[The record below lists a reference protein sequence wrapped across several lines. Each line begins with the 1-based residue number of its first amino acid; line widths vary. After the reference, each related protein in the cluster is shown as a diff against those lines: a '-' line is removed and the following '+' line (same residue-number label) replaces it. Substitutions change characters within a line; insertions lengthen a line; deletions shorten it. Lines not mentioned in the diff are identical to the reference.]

1 MFNLTPRLQ
10 TNADGIQ
17 ETRTSTLVD
26 YGVPGG
32 YTSMA
37 KLVGVP
43 CAVATKLVLN
53 GTISDKGVIAPM
65 NAKINDP
72 LIEELKKLHIECKEE
87 LV

>member
-1 MFNLTPRLQ
+1 
-10 TNADGIQ
+10 
-17 ETRTSTLVD
+17 
-26 YGVPGG
+26 
-32 YTSMA
+32 MA

-43 CAVATKLVLN
+43 CAVATQLVLN

-65 NAKINDP
+65 NAQINNP